1 MSTSGSGRRTPSR
14 GSRPAGRGGGP
25 GRART
30 PRPRTTPVATR
41 GAAPAAARP
50 SPRLTSRAAI
60 LVLVL
65 AVLAISASSL
75 ARAYLPLRDGMQ
87 ANIEGNRAKEA
98 RNAEME
104 REIARQSTDEY
115 AEQELRKLG
124 YVRPGEV
131 PYVAVDGGKPL
142 DVEAR
147 LSDPSTV
154 DPAEPK
160 AWWDGAWQSMKVAG
174 NPPRRTDPLPQT
186 MIKDPEGAPAEES
199 AE

>member
-14 GSRPAGRGGGP
+14 GSRPAGRGGP

-30 PRPRTTPVATR
+30 TRPRAGAPSTR
-41 GAAPAAARP
+41 AVAAPAPGP

-87 ANIEGNRAKEA
+87 ADIEGNQAKQVRIA
-98 RNAEME
+98 AME
-104 REIARQSTDEY
+104 REIARQSTDEF
-115 AEQELRKLG
+115 AEQQLRELG
-124 YVRPGEV
+124 YVFPGETS
-131 PYVAVDGGKPL
+131 YVVNDNGRPL

-147 LSDPSTV
+147 LTDPSTI

-160 AWWDGAWQSMKVAG
+160 AWWDDAWQSMQVAG
-174 NPPRRTDPLPQT
+174 NPPRRTAPLPQT
-186 MIKDPEGAPAEES
+186 TVTDSDDAPNQES
-199 AE
+199 TE